1 MVRSFQMWMAEAYPQ
16 PTGTQG
22 GTVSPKNNVYAA
34 RFRNHQQENNNMA
47 NQNIAFHLPA
57 DTGPSYW
64 GPGDR
69 YTFLVTGAQSN
80 GSLFIMEAII
90 PPGGGPPPHIHHR
103 EEESFY
109 LLEGTLAIALGDKG
123 AKSHDWRLCAN
134 PSRNGSRVSQRR
146 NTTARMLLF
155 FSPAGME
162 KYFEEV
168 LEPVQ
173 NRSVPIPP
181 VTDALIA
188 RMVDA
193 APKHGIEFV

>member
-1 MVRSFQMWMAEAYPQ
+1 
-16 PTGTQG
+16 
-22 GTVSPKNNVYAA
+22 
-34 RFRNHQQENNNMA
+34 MA

-109 LLEGTLAIALGDKG
+109 LLEGTLAIALGDRELKATTG
-123 AKSHDWRLCAN
+123 DFVQIPRGMVHAF
-134 PSRNGSRVSQRR
+134 RNAGS
-146 NTTARMLLF
+146 TTARMLLF

-193 APKHGIEFV
+193 GPKHGIEFV

>member
-1 MVRSFQMWMAEAYPQ
+1 
-16 PTGTQG
+16 
-22 GTVSPKNNVYAA
+22 
-34 RFRNHQQENNNMA
+34 MA

-109 LLEGTLAIALGDKG
+109 LLEGTLAIALGDRELKATTG
-123 AKSHDWRLCAN
+123 DFVQIPRGMVHAF
-134 PSRNGSRVSQRR
+134 RNAGS
-146 NTTARMLLF
+146 TTARMLLF

>member
-1 MVRSFQMWMAEAYPQ
+1 MTIQS
-16 PTGTQG
+16 
-22 GTVSPKNNVYAA
+22 
-34 RFRNHQQENNNMA
+34 
-47 NQNIAFHLPA
+47 IAFHLPA

-80 GSLFIMEAII
+80 GGLFIMEAII

-103 EEESFY
+103 EEESLY
-109 LLEGTLAIALGDKG
+109 LLEGILDITLGETQVTATTGGLVHIPRGTIH
-123 AKSHDWRLCAN
+123 SF
-134 PSRNGSRVSQRR
+134 R
-146 NTTARMLLF
+146 NTGSTIARMLVL

-162 KYFEEV
+162 QYFEEV

-173 NRSVPIPP
+173 NRSAAIPA

-188 RMVDA
+188 RMVGA
-193 APKHGIEFV
+193 GPKHGIEFV

>member
-1 MVRSFQMWMAEAYPQ
+1 M
-16 PTGTQG
+16 T
-22 GTVSPKNNVYAA
+22 
-34 RFRNHQQENNNMA
+34 
-47 NQNIAFHLPA
+47 NQNMAFHLPA

-80 GSLFIMEAII
+80 GGLFIMEAII

-109 LLEGTLAIALGDKG
+109 LLDGTLNVTLGEKKVKATTGDFVQIPRG
-123 AKSHDWRLCAN
+123 TVHTF
-134 PSRNGSRVSQRR
+134 RNTGS
-146 NTTARMLLF
+146 TTARMLLL

-173 NRSVPIPP
+173 NGSAAIPA

-188 RMVDA
+188 RMVGA
-193 APKHGIEFV
+193 GPKHGIEFV

>member
-1 MVRSFQMWMAEAYPQ
+1 MSQHVP
-16 PTGTQG
+16 PT
-22 GTVSPKNNVYAA
+22 V
-34 RFRNHQQENNNMA
+34 QQESSNMT
-47 NQNIAFHLPA
+47 NQNIAFHLSA

-69 YTFLVTGAQSN
+69 YTFLVTGAQTD
-80 GSLFIMEAII
+80 GAYFIMEAII

-109 LLEGTLAIALGDKG
+109 LLEGMLDITLGEKRLKATTGDFVQIPRETLH
-123 AKSHDWRLCAN
+123 AFLNA
-134 PSRNGSRVSQRR
+134 GS
-146 NTTARMLLF
+146 TTARMLIL

-173 NRSVPIPP
+173 NRSAAIPP

-188 RMVDA
+188 RMVGA
-193 APKHGIEFV
+193 GPKYGIEFL